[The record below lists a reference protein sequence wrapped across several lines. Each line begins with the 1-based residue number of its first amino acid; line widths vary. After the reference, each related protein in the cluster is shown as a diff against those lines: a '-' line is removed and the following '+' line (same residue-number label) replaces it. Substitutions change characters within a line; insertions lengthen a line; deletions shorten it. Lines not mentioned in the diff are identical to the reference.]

1 MVTADE
7 LKEKI
12 AALAQ
17 ERDAL
22 RAEWAEKFALAEER
36 VKSLFEEAGIAARVE
51 VIRSEVSALQ
61 DRLQAR
67 VDAITKEIA
76 EHQQALNAAE

>member
-1 MVTADE
+1 MTAEE
-7 LKEKI
+7 LHEQVD
-12 AALAQ
+12 ALSK

-22 RAEWAEKFALAEER
+22 RAEWAAKFALAEEK
-36 VKSLFEEAGIAARVE
+36 VSALFHEAGIAERVE

-67 VDAITKEIA
+67 VDEITKEIA
-76 EHQQALNAAE
+76 EHQKALSAE